1 MSSTKKTIEKAADL
15 LSFFRSELKSAF
27 TETGFEANENTEA
40 YLAHLLENFSRFDP
54 DTNRDVGFSRPAAYL
69 LCEAMNSPGERRM
82 EAYRRLGDASLFNC
96 GFFSEHLTRRTVS
109 AEYYRN
115 VGQVAYKNLGDLM
128 AFKDSGG
135 MFQQIYHEL
144 AGKFDGF
151 VEVLRCLGRGSANT
165 DRSKRVL
172 EKLRSGESVSLDEL
186 RRAGLL
192 AVEGEDK
199 T

>member
-27 TETGFEANENTEA
+27 TEIGFETNENTEA
-40 YLAHLLENFSRFDP
+40 YLAHLLEGFTRFDP
-54 DTNRDVGFSRPAAYL
+54 QVDRDVGFSKPAAYL

-115 VGQVAYKNLGDLM
+115 VGQVAYQNLGDLM
-128 AFKDSGG
+128 AHKNSGG

-151 VEVLRCLGRGSANT
+151 VEVLRFLGRGSAET

-186 RRAGLL
+186 RRAGLI
-192 AVEGEDK
+192 VPDGDN
-199 T
+199 